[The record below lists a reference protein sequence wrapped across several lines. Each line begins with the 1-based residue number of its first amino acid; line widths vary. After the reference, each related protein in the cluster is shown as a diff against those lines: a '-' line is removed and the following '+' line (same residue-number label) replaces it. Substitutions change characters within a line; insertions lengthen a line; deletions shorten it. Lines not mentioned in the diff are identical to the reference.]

1 MCFIH
6 LSPPIDANRKRME
19 SRQGHYMKAS
29 MIQSQLDT
37 LQPLA
42 ANEQGVVI
50 SSAGKPDEVMMDV
63 LRYVNAQA

>member
-1 MCFIH
+1 
-6 LSPPIDANRKRME
+6 
-19 SRQGHYMKAS
+19 MKAS

-50 SSAGKPDEVMMDV
+50 SSAGKPDEVMVDV
-63 LRYVNAQA
+63 MRYVNAQQ